1 VTTTDAAPSN
11 LEALQ
16 QAAASIEQSAETL
29 AGSRTP
35 DQSLARVAHWVQAVA
50 AVMGPL
56 AAKVGTAPTAGSATT
71 SSSRSAGRGPQ
82 GPQGPVAPASDV
94 PPPMGVA
101 MPNIMFQSS
110 NPPGWQKDLSEIEQA
125 VLDVLTFIAG
135 AIGGT
140 LNLGSIEWRSVQ
152 NWFESFNTTTALAPP
167 DLADMVERNVLSFDE
182 AAKEATLSGI
192 GPERFTNLV
201 LNTGEPPGVVEMLS
215 LLRRGLIDEDEFGQA
230 VAYSRIRTQY
240 LPQLLQLA
248 YSSMSPADAVEAYV
262 KGIIPEPEAETLY
275 EHGGGLKSQWDILK
289 EAAGDAI
296 GVERACA
303 LEAHGDIS
311 ADELK
316 KVILRSR
323 INPMFEPIAS
333 LGNNKWLSAYQIGT
347 MLSTGAATPQQ
358 ATLWLTQDGY
368 PSDQVAALVA
378 AKSGQGIHKTKQE
391 ALSTILTGY
400 EAGWLTPGQATEG
413 IEGLGY
419 PAEAVP
425 ALLALHDNRRIVA
438 TMDAAVTRVRAA
450 VLARK
455 IDWTKARA
463 ELASIG
469 ISAGV
474 INHYV
479 QLWQIEMD
487 TEVRTLTSAQI
498 GSLARK
504 GHITE
509 DVAKQKWVAMGYSQD
524 DAGLLWME
532 YQPSAASL
540 KAARP
545 APAATS

>member
-1 VTTTDAAPSN
+1 VTEPTNAEAFVNAAEKVTKAADRLDPPAPTVEQRISNLTNILAAIASVLPAQMTPSGMAQASSAATTTKPQSSA
-11 LEALQ
+11 
-16 QAAASIEQSAETL
+16 QSAVSDLPPITGQEPLPSITVTL
-29 AGSRTP
+29 AQTGVKEGELFQIGGFLLDDLERWFF
-35 DQSLARVAHWVQAVA
+35 DI
-50 AVMGPL
+50 
-56 AAKVGTAPTAGSATT
+56 VGT
-71 SSSRSAGRGPQ
+71 
-82 GPQGPVAPASDV
+82 
-94 PPPMGVA
+94 
-101 MPNIMFQSS
+101 
-110 NPPGWQKDLSEIEQA
+110 
-125 VLDVLTFIAG
+125 IAG
-135 AIGGT
+135 LLGGLSQIG
-140 LNLGSIEWRSVQ
+140 IIKWRPLINYF
-152 NWFESFNTTTALAPP
+152 NWTNQQQPLSPA
-167 DLADMVERNVLSFDE
+167 DCADMVERNILDFDTAAGE
-182 AAKEATLSGI
+182 AALSGLD
-192 GPERFTNLV
+192 PTRFANLV
-201 LNTGEPPGVVEMLS
+201 QDTGEPPGIVEMLS
-215 LLRRGLIDEDEFGQA
+215 LLRRGLIDEDTFAQA
-230 VAYSRIRTQY
+230 VAYSRVKTQY

-262 KGIIPEPEAETLY
+262 KGIVTEPEAKTFY
-275 EHGGGLKSQWDILK
+275 EHGGGLASQWGVLS

-323 INPMFEPIAS
+323 INPMFEGIAA
-333 LGNNKWLSAYQIGT
+333 LGNNRWLSAYQIGT